1 MKKTV
6 ARTTSKME
14 RLESAPGIGEG
25 GEERELC
32 GAYNPPKPESLQ
44 VGIEIEVRHV
54 LWSLWSHYTSQS

>member
-14 RLESAPGIGEG
+14 RLESAPGIGED
-25 GEERELC
+25 GEQRELC

-54 LWSLWSHYTSQS
+54 LWSLASES